1 MKNELSQKS
10 IIEALKAEKGFLN
23 REFEVLNIGLFGSY
37 ARGEHTLDSD
47 IDFLISFTEKL
58 TIEQYTDNYFTLQY
72 KLRELFNRDID
83 IVTESTLSNPYFIES
98 IDETKQLIYEA

>member
-47 IDFLISFTEKL
+47 IDFLVKLKEPSFDKL
-58 TIEQYTDNYFTLQY
+58 SGL
-72 KLRELFNRDID
+72 
-83 IVTESTLSNPYFIES
+83 
-98 IDETKQLIYEA
+98 LIYLEQKFGNRIELIRKSSKNMSPFVKKIEKDVIYA